1 MRQKTE
7 KKEAGVNL
15 NSISLQKAREGRPK
29 KLEDD
34 KAVLEIMN
42 LCHTLSMTS
51 SYIVHEIELKETVSW
66 DMPKIQNSEGSVSDE
81 QIRVR
86 PEQIRK

>member
-7 KKEAGVNL
+7 KKEAG
-15 NSISLQKAREGRPK
+15 ISLQKAREGRPK

-42 LCHTLSMTS
+42 LCHTLPMTS
-51 SYIVHEIELKETVSW
+51 ATIVHEIELEETASW
-66 DMPKIQNSEGSVSDE
+66 GMPKIQNSEGSVSDE

>member
-7 KKEAGVNL
+7 KEEAGVNL
-15 NSISLQKAREGRPK
+15 NSISLQKAREDRPK

-51 SYIVHEIELKETVSW
+51 SYIVHETELQETVSW
-66 DMPKIQNSEGSVSDE
+66 GMPKIQDSEGSVSDE
-81 QIRVR
+81 QIRV
-86 PEQIRK
+86 KT